1 MNRITH
7 FIWQRAVGL
16 LPGELNQAEVSW
28 LASPQQHLP
37 LMTRRRAAMI
47 VNRVRLF
54 ASLFA
59 ILTPLWIVIDVITL
73 PYPLSLKIA
82 TLRLISTAA
91 FWFVV
96 RLAKPDGN
104 LKNAYQSMAYFFAI
118 PTLFYVFSHYLMTGY
133 NLYGI
138 SAAIGTGYAF
148 LPFVLLA
155 GFSIFPLTLI
165 ENIAF
170 AAPVLIAQ
178 GIAGF
183 VQIGMVDWPSF
194 SGAFWLMA
202 LIAGVS
208 ALAGISQLAFMIVLV
223 HQAVRDPLTGTFSRR
238 SGEEV
243 MELQFI
249 ISTRSNTPFA
259 VAFLDMDH
267 FKSVNDEYGHEAGDR
282 VLKQLTHSITQN
294 LRRGDILTRWGGEE
308 FVLILPNTDRTQA
321 IYTLNRLRSI
331 GFGLRPDGKPVTASV
346 GIAERLADQMDDWRH
361 LVERADQRMYLAK
374 HAGRDRIFA
383 EDDVEST
390 QEHSEATP
398 A

>member
-96 RLAKPDGN
+96 RLAKSDGD

-118 PTLFYVFSHYLMTGY
+118 PTLFYIFSHYLMTGY

-178 GIAGF
+178 GIAGY

-282 VLKQLTHSITQN
+282 VLQQLTHSITQN

-321 IYTLNRLRSI
+321 IQALNRLRAI

-346 GIAERLADQMDDWRH
+346 GISERLADQMDDWRH
-361 LVERADQRMYLAK
+361 LVELADQRMYVAK
-374 HAGRDRIFA
+374 HTGRDRIVAGDEIQIDA
-383 EDDVEST
+383 EQVAT
-390 QEHSEATP
+390 TP